1 MRKHARFNSL
11 YFAGAALVGLH
22 IADDAFIQPQPG
34 TGPADH
40 LVSGLV
46 PLVLLALGAWAY
58 PRVRGGGRATIAL
71 ASALL
76 AVASAAEAIYYSG
89 HGGLQGDDYT
99 GLLALAAAPLLVGL
113 GIAELWRS
121 RRLDERHLR
130 RYPRRVVKSLVIAF
144 GVSLVALPFLIAYV
158 GGHVSRSQVPT
169 LDVPHQDAVL
179 HTDDG
184 LELRGWYVPSRNG
197 AAVIVF
203 PGRKGPL
210 GRARMLAR
218 HGYGVLLYDRRG
230 EGQSQGDPDSFGWDF
245 NRDIRAGIQFLQHR
259 PDVDPGR
266 IAGIGLSVGGEMMLQ
281 TASETTDLAAVVAE
295 GAGARTASEEIDD
308 ASGPDKVLAAI
319 SYGARDLTEIVVQG
333 RMPPTN
339 LKRLVPRIAPR
350 PVLFLHAG
358 NKDVGHLGP
367 EYYRLAGAPKQ
378 IWQHA
383 GGHTQGFATQPRE
396 YERRVVGFLD
406 DALKVKQGDRR
417 SRGAGR
423 SDGPSGAL
431 VR

>member
-1 MRKHARFNSL
+1 MRNNARYNYL

-34 TGPADH
+34 TGPGDH

-46 PLVLLALGAWAY
+46 PLVLLALAAWAY
-58 PRVRGGGRATIAL
+58 PRMRGGARAVVAL

-76 AVASAAEAIYYSG
+76 AVASGAEAIYYSG

-113 GIAELWRS
+113 GISELWRS

-130 RYPRRVVKSLVIAF
+130 RYPRRLIKTVVIAF
-144 GVSLVALPFLIAYV
+144 GVALVALPFLVAYV
-158 GGHVSRSQVPT
+158 GGHVARGEIPM

-184 LELRGWYVPSRNG
+184 LTLRGWYVPSRNG

-230 EGQSQGDPDSFGWDF
+230 EGQSEGDPDSFGWDF
-245 NRDIRAGIQFLQHR
+245 NRDIRAGIDFLRHR
-259 PDVDPGR
+259 PDVDPAR

-308 ASGPDKVLAAI
+308 ASGPEKVLAAI

-333 RMPPTN
+333 RTPPTN

-358 NKDVGHLGP
+358 NKDVGQLTP
-367 EYYRLAGAPKQ
+367 DYYRAAGEPKR
-378 IWQHA
+378 IWQHE
-383 GGHTQGFATQPRE
+383 GGHTQAFAKQPRE
-396 YERRVVGFLD
+396 YERRVIGFLD
-406 DALKVKQGDRR
+406 DALRVQG
-417 SRGAGR
+417 GR
-423 SDGPSGAL
+423 SPQG
-431 VR
+431 